1 VSSQPQKPNLQVID
15 QKDIALPAE
24 VRVAYLQAPVN
35 IPWLNIST
43 NTSLTDK
50 TAVGVKMVLTSEG
63 LVLSK
68 GAIRA
73 IIPSTNIKIAVF
85 K

>member
-1 VSSQPQKPNLQVID
+1 MSSQPPKPNLQLID
-15 QKDIALPAE
+15 KKDVVLPAE

-50 TAVGVKMVLTSEG
+50 TAVGVKMLLTTDG
-63 LVLSK
+63 LVLIK
-68 GAIRA
+68 GDVRA
-73 IIPSTNIKIAVF
+73 IIPTTNIKIAVF